1 MTSRFA
7 TNEHLVKYIIDQMNL
22 GVSADGLV
30 PTIHDP
36 VMGYGGF
43 LLSALYHLNTY
54 YPEINWNIN
63 QNRISGYE
71 INTSI
76 YTTAITNIYQHTGLD
91 ISNTI
96 KNIDCINLISVNK
109 YDIIMA
115 DLPKHEYFIHS
126 YNEIIFMKY
135 IMNSLQINGSAA
147 VIISHKIITSNKL
160 KYLKIRRKLLR
171 KFNMHYIVE
180 INNQEYSSVF
190 STIPIKQ
197 NNKDYIIFFT
207 NTGRTE
213 TIKYYNIILPNN
225 LTDQVHIQ
233 YRTTI
238 THEMIAKN
246 YYTINN
252 LITDTKM
259 IEFEIPDLPDPMSTT
274 SSDSIDE
281 LELLENQMND
291 ITLFSLKNGT
301 Q

>member
-7 TNEHLVKYIIDQMNL
+7 TNEHLVKYIIEQMNL
-22 GVSADGLV
+22 GISDGLI

-36 VMGYGGF
+36 VMGYGNF

-54 YPEINWNIN
+54 YPEINWDIN

-71 INTSI
+71 LNTSV

-96 KNIDCINLISVNK
+96 KNIDCISLISVNK

-115 DLPKHEYFIHS
+115 DLPKHESCIHS

-135 IMNSLQINGSAA
+135 IMNSLQINGTAA

-171 KFNMHYIVE
+171 KFNVHYIVE

-190 STIPIKQ
+190 PTIPIKQ

-213 TIKYYNIILPNN
+213 TIEYYNITLPTN
-225 LTDQVHIQ
+225 LTDEAHIQ
-233 YRTTI
+233 YKTTI
-238 THEMIAKN
+238 THGMIAEN
-246 YYTINN
+246 YYTIDN
-252 LITDTKM
+252 LIIDTKM
-259 IEFEIPDLPDPMSTT
+259 LEYELPDSPDSMSTT
-274 SSDSIDE
+274 SSESINE
-281 LELLENQMND
+281 LEVLENQIND
-291 ITLFSLKNGT
+291 INIS
-301 Q
+301 